1 MSNNNIFIIN
11 DLGRKGNALQ
21 ASIVF
26 LLVFLILTIII
37 FNIYKGTKIALPNLQ
52 QELREISHFH
62 LLKSMGWALTI
73 TLIIIYGLLYKKP
86 HLKYV
91 VNKAIKI

>member
-21 ASIVF
+21 ASILF
-26 LLVFLILTIII
+26 LLFFIILTIII

-52 QELREISHFH
+52 QELRESSHFH
-62 LLKSMGWALTI
+62 LLKSMGWALSI

-86 HLKYV
+86 ILKYA
-91 VNKAIKI
+91 VNKAVKI